1 MVSFSGLV
9 GKAITAAVTSGAST
23 LAKVGAASAGQ
34 ALFGSS
40 PGRSVGVSAA
50 TSGANITQILE
61 DDDLDFQKTSLG
73 AAGFV
78 KGIPDYR
85 RVGATDA
92 TAQARSIADSG
103 LERVIASMMSTPPIT
118 PDVGATLIGSMA
130 SPRSVVSNSASKKF
144 KKYIKGLT

>member
-1 MVSFSGLV
+1 MVKQLQQQL
-9 GKAITAAVTSGAST
+9 GAST
-23 LAKVGAASAGQ
+23 LATVGAAKAGQ

-40 PGRSVGVSAA
+40 PGRSTGVSAA

-85 RVGATDA
+85 VGATDA

-103 LERVIASMMSTPPIT
+103 LERVISSMMSSPPYNT
-118 PDVGATLIGSMA
+118 
-130 SPRSVVSNSASKKF
+130 
-144 KKYIKGLT
+144 